1 MRLDGMRRNSGTS
14 SYLFPPEAQPMRF
27 MALIVTLASWLM
39 ISTFA
44 FPQSGSSFLLA
55 WIVAMLVSGI
65 SIASPG
71 RMNLRLLISG
81 LAFILFWSAILL
93 PDVSFAARVSNGLV
107 GALLFAL
114 GIIPSPLRRG
124 EERSG
129 A

>member
-1 MRLDGMRRNSGTS
+1 MR
-14 SYLFPPEAQPMRF
+14 Y

-44 FPQSGSSFLLA
+44 FPQSGESFLLA
-55 WIVAMLVSGI
+55 WVVALLVSGI

-93 PDVSFAARVSNGLV
+93 PDVSMAARISNGAV

-114 GIIPSPLRRG
+114 GIVPSPLRRD
-124 EERSG
+124 G
-129 A
+129 AKA

>member
-1 MRLDGMRRNSGTS
+1 
-14 SYLFPPEAQPMRF
+14 MRF

-44 FPQSGSSFLLA
+44 FPQSGESFLLA
-55 WIVAMLVSGI
+55 WMVALLVSGI

-71 RMNLRLLISG
+71 RMNLRLIISG
-81 LAFILFWSAILL
+81 LAFILFWAAILL
-93 PDVSFAARVSNGLV
+93 PDVSFAARVSNGTV

-114 GIIPSPLRRG
+114 GIVPSPVRR
-124 EERSG
+124 EDAKSQ

>member
-1 MRLDGMRRNSGTS
+1 
-14 SYLFPPEAQPMRF
+14 MRF

-44 FPQSGSSFLLA
+44 FPQSGASFLLA

>member
-1 MRLDGMRRNSGTS
+1 
-14 SYLFPPEAQPMRF
+14 MRF

-44 FPQSGSSFLLA
+44 FPQSGESFLLC
-55 WIVAMLVSGI
+55 WIVALLVSGI
-65 SIASPG
+65 SIAAPG

-93 PDVSFAARVSNGLV
+93 PDVSFAARISNGLG
-107 GALLFAL
+107 GALLFPL

-124 EERSG
+124 E
-129 A
+129 AKA